1 MKEPPEVRD
10 AKELMNQAMD
20 WSSFR
25 WLFEKSRV
33 REIADRANAAL
44 DRLNRN
50 IKARWSGGAKEVYKE
65 LAASKSAPTEHENS
79 KVATSPTELAALLQK
94 VIEADEAAHKAR
106 RNAEDTFD
114 EAEKQMSTTL
124 AKEGCKMA
132 IRSWELHEKAIRR
145 AEEVELASHS
155 QA

>member
-1 MKEPPEVRD
+1 MKELPEVRA
-10 AKELMNQAMD
+10 AKELMSQAID
-20 WSSFR
+20 WSLFK

-33 REIADRANAAL
+33 REIANRADAAL

-50 IKARWSGGAKEVYKE
+50 IKARWSGEAKEVYKN
-65 LAASKSAPTEHENS
+65 LSASKLRTREHDNS
-79 KVATSPTELAALLQK
+79 KEATSPTGLAVLLQK
-94 VIEADEAAHKAR
+94 VIEADQAAHKAR

-114 EAEKQMSTTL
+114 EAEKQLSTTL
-124 AKEGCKMA
+124 AKDGCKKA

-155 QA
+155 RP